1 MKLQLGNNKGSLNS
15 DTIAVINGSA
25 SAIAKGA
32 PAVFEMDGTD
42 DGLSVHNAS
51 DAGVTVAT
59 GLLAGVAEE
68 SIAAGARGRVKMRGF
83 VDNLLL
89 IRATRAASTDSY
101 ATQAAIAKG
110 DALTVDTVAN
120 GFGRSTA
127 GAASM
132 GLPAVVAIGTLASVA
147 SAASTSSDSSTA
159 KTAYIDAYVRI
170 M

>member
-15 DTIAVINGSA
+15 DTVAVINGSA
-25 SAIAKGA
+25 SAIALGA
-32 PAVFEMDGTD
+32 PAIFEMDGTD
-42 DGLSVHNAS
+42 NGLSVHNAS
-51 DAGVTVAT
+51 DAGVTTAS

-83 VDNLLL
+83 IDNLLL
-89 IRATRAASTDSY
+89 IRATRPTSTDSY
-101 ATQAAIAKG
+101 ASQAAIAKG

-132 GLPAVVAIGTLASVA
+132 GLPAIVAIGTLASIA
-147 SAASTSSDSSTA
+147 SSASTTSDASTS
-159 KTAYIDAYVRI
+159 KTALIDAYLRI